1 MANETDRRATAA
13 EKRKQ
18 ALELRRAGWG
28 YQEIADEVGWAN
40 KGTAYT
46 QVQKAIKE
54 ITRESAKELLELE
67 LERLDDLFSGLYEA
81 ARNGDNFS
89 VDRALKIMDQR
100 ARLLGLYDQKPEDP
114 TADVRGALLDF
125 AAGLKGLFGRNDTY
139 GQVTDD
145 TSGIADVPG
154 HSEPGP

>member
-1 MANETDRRATAA
+1 MANATERRATAA
-13 EKRKQ
+13 EKAKQ

-28 YQEIADEVGWAN
+28 YQEIADEVGFSN
-40 KGTAYT
+40 KGTAYKV
-46 QVQKAIKE
+46 VQKALAE
-54 ITRESAKELLELE
+54 IPRESAKALLDLE

-100 ARLLGLYDQKPEDP
+100 ARLLGLYEQKPEDP
-114 TADVRGALLDF
+114 TAEVRGALLDF
-125 AAGLKGLFGRNDTY
+125 AAGLKGLFGPADSY

-145 TSGIADVPG
+145 ASGSSDVSG
-154 HSEPGP
+154 HSEPGA